1 MSFPEDQIAEVKQ
14 LCPDVQLHEEAGCA
28 YLLLPGLNLP
38 DGCSPASM
46 DALLCP
52 TSRDGYPSR
61 LFFTEKVK
69 SPTERNWN
77 ANGVRIAERNWQAYS
92 WKTNPSLRL
101 IQMIAAHLGALR

>member
-52 TSRDGYPSR
+52 TSRDGYPSSPSFLLIFR
-61 LFFTEKVK
+61 QILNPFGVK
-69 SPTERNWN
+69 
-77 ANGVRIAERNWQAYS
+77 
-92 WKTNPSLRL
+92 
-101 IQMIAAHLGALR
+101 ALCKAKCYPNS

>member
-38 DGCSPASM
+38 DGCSPDSM

-61 LFFTEKVK
+61 
-69 SPTERNWN
+69 PTI
-77 ANGVRIAERNWQAYS
+77 RIWVYMKQV
-92 WKTNPSLRL
+92 TFPSLL
-101 IQMIAAHLGALR
+101 FPIFTLLPHFTPLAWPAADDRCTSTGTVWRTPD

>member
-61 LFFTEKVK
+61 CPFRK
-69 SPTERNWN
+69 SLASFLGLSLIWP
-77 ANGVRIAERNWQAYS
+77 GRI
-92 WKTNPSLRL
+92 
-101 IQMIAAHLGALR
+101 